1 MTAQPWEPRVSR
13 LEGAFEQSGDRLNSI
28 DLRLAQIDARFTQV
42 DARFAQI
49 DVRFGQIDARFAQM
63 EGRFAQMDGR
73 FTQIDHKIDS
83 NFKALIGWML
93 GQTTVVVGAM
103 VAIAFVL
110 HH

>member
-28 DLRLAQIDARFTQV
+28 DLRLA
-42 DARFAQI
+42 
-49 DVRFGQIDARFAQM
+49 QIDARFAQM